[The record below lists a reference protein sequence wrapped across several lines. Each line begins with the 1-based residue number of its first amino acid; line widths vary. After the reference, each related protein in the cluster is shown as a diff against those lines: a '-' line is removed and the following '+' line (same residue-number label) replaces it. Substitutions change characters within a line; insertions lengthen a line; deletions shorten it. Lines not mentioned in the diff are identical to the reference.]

1 MPISPPFGA
10 DEIEDEGSEFVSKTR
25 RKKEMHALQELGE
38 ALVALPA
45 ARLAQL
51 ELPEVLR
58 DAILEARRIHKFG
71 ALKRQMQFIGRLMRD
86 VEAAPIRARLDAWEG
101 HSREETA
108 RMHRLERLRERLLE
122 DDKAFGEVAEAFPQA
137 DLQHLRA
144 LARAARQ
151 ERTANKPPRNA
162 RALFRALREL
172 FEESGEE

>member
-1 MPISPPFGA
+1 MRTSPPFDA

-25 RKKEMHALQELGE
+25 RKKAMHALQELGE
-38 ALVALPA
+38 ALVALPE

-51 ELPEVLR
+51 DLPEALR
-58 DAILEARRIHKFG
+58 DAVLEARRIHGFG

-86 VEAAPIRARLDAWEG
+86 VDAGPIRARMAAWQG

-108 RMHRLERLRERLLE
+108 HMHQLERLRERLLE
-122 DDKAFGEVAEAFPQA
+122 DDKVFGEVAEAFPGA

-151 ERTANKPPRNA
+151 EKTANKPPRNA

-172 FEESGEE
+172 FESEGK